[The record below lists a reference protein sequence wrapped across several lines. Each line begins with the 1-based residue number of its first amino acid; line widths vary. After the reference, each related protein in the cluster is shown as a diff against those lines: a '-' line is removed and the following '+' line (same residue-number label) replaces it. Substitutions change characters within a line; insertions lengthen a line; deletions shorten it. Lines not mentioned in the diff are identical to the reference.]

1 MTPSP
6 WSHIY
11 RLILVMVLGIGTLLF
26 LKGFVVPESWDAQAW
41 YRKNALAE
49 LQKQPLRFG
58 GNESCH
64 QSACH
69 QENAADPKSKELAVL
84 HQTKFDQIQQSVHKT
99 LSCEACHDALT
110 NHVEKGHKIPDA
122 YFKIERN
129 SVLCLTCHRP
139 LLGRDTKIVQFS
151 EEFSMHKMMQVTEA
165 KSCISCHN
173 PHAPK

>member
-1 MTPSP
+1 
-6 WSHIY
+6 
-11 RLILVMVLGIGTLLF
+11 MVLGIGGLLI
-26 LKGFVVPESWDAQAW
+26 LKDFFVPESWDAQAW
-41 YRKNALAE
+41 YRKNVLSE

-69 QENAADPKSKELAVL
+69 QANTSDPKAKDLGAL

-99 LSCEACHDALT
+99 LSCEACHDALA
-110 NHVEKGHKIPDA
+110 NHVEKGQKIHDA

-129 SVLCLTCHRP
+129 SVLCLTCHRQ
-139 LLGRDTKIVQFS
+139 LSGRDGKIAQFS
-151 EEFSMHKMMQVTEA
+151 EEFPMHKMMQVTEA